1 MSRKEEVYTME
12 PIPTCHRFD
21 FDKVKTIDDIKAIL
35 RVSQI
40 VIYDNFDGF
49 DEVKHLLEDE

>member
-1 MSRKEEVYTME
+1 MSHKEEFTIAS
-12 PIPTCHRFD
+12 IPTCHRFD

-35 RVSQI
+35 RVSHI

-49 DEVKHLLEDE
+49 DEVKHLLEDA